1 MSALSCGVVIAIA
14 QILSIL
20 ISITSIISAFLFKQG
35 LSCPASQNFLCY
47 LLLFLFHKCC
57 SRHVQCLR
65 NLDYCNEYDTR
76 NESAADEG
84 VYEHAGNENSSSS
97 KFNKFNKWKF
107 MLLAL
112 LDVEAN
118 FLIVLSFRYTSVT
131 SVVLLNQFSIPM
143 AAILTWF
150 AGLAKYSFGNM
161 AGIACCLLGLVVLTS
176 SDIFLRGNSDVDRS
190 RGSNPLMGDSLALLA
205 AMIYASANVFQELL
219 LERASATDVLGNLG
233 MYGAIIS
240 LVQGLLLELKILAAA
255 TWSLSIIGVFFAY
268 SCVLFLFYS
277 LVPKVLQRGGSTLL
291 NLSLLSSNLWVV
303 LSRLFLFGGLSLWDA
318 IVFAVSFGLVSSGV
332 ALYSLCGRVKT
343 EQHEIEYRRT
353 PVQEIVI

>member
-1 MSALSCGVVIAIA
+1 MSALSYGAVIAIA

-20 ISITSIISAFLFKQG
+20 ISITSVISAFLSKQG

-47 LLLFLFHKCC
+47 LLLFLYHKVLC
-57 SRHVQCLR
+57 SRNVSQGFR
-65 NLDYCNEYDTR
+65 NVEYNNSNEFDTR
-76 NESAADEG
+76 MENSE
-84 VYEHAGNENSSSS
+84 NENSPSG
-97 KFNKFNKWKF
+97 KFNKWKF

-118 FLIVLSFRYTSVT
+118 FFIVLSFRYTSVT

-150 AGLAKYSFGNM
+150 AGLARYSFGNM
-161 AGIACCLLGLVVLTS
+161 AGIACCLLGLIVLTS
-176 SDIFLRGNSDVDRS
+176 SDIFLQGNSAGDKG
-190 RGSNPLMGDSLALLA
+190 RGSKPLLGDSLALLA

-219 LERASATDVLGNLG
+219 LVHASQNEVLGNLG

-240 LVQGLLLELKILAAA
+240 LIQGLVLEFKLIIAGI
-255 TWSLSIIGVFFAY
+255 WSLGVIGAFLAY
-268 SCVLFLFYS
+268 SCVLSLFYS
-277 LVPKVLQRGGSTLL
+277 LAPTVLQSAGSTLL

-303 LSRLFLFGGLSLWDA
+303 LSRLFLFGGFSVWDA

-343 EQHEIEYRRT
+343 AQHENEYRRA
-353 PVQEIVI
+353 PVQEVII

>member
-1 MSALSCGVVIAIA
+1 MLALSYGAVIAIA
-14 QILSIL
+14 QTLSIL
-20 ISITSIISAFLFKQG
+20 ISITSIISAFLSKEG

-47 LLLFLFHKCC
+47 LLLFLYHKLV
-57 SRHVQCLR
+57 HIKM
-65 NLDYCNEYDTR
+65 NNGNEYDTR
-76 NESAADEG
+76 NEGVVDERVSEHVENDAALDR
-84 VYEHAGNENSSSS
+84 
-97 KFNKFNKWKF
+97 KFNNWKF

-118 FLIVLSFRYTSVT
+118 FFIVLSFRYTSVT

-143 AAILTWF
+143 AATLTWF

-161 AGIACCLLGLVVLTS
+161 AGITCCLLGLLVLTS
-176 SDIFLRGNSDVDRS
+176 SDIFLHSNSAVDRG
-190 RGSNPLMGDSLALLA
+190 RGINPLMGDSLALFA

-219 LERASATDVLGNLG
+219 LERASASDVLGNLG

-240 LVQGLLLELKILAAA
+240 LVQGLLLELKVLAAA
-255 TWSLSIIGVFFAY
+255 TWSLSIIGAVLAY
-268 SCVLFLFYS
+268 SFVLFLFYS
-277 LVPKVLQRGGSTLL
+277 LVPKVLQSAGSTLL

-303 LSRLFLFGGLSLWDA
+303 LSRLFFFGGFSLWDA

-332 ALYSLCGRVKT
+332 ALYSLCGKVKT

-353 PVQEIVI
+353 PAQEIVI